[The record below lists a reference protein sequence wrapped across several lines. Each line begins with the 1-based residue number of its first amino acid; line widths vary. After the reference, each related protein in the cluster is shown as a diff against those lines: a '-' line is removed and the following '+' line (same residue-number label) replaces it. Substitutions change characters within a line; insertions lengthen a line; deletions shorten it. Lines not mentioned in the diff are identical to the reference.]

1 MLRRT
6 FVALIA
12 AAALSTQVHA
22 QEAKPLNFG
31 IISTESSTNLKSV
44 WQPVIDDLSRA
55 IGVPVKP
62 FFASDYAGIIE
73 GMRFNKV
80 QMAWYGNKAAIEA
93 VDRANGEVF
102 ASVIDKDGNPG
113 YWSLLIVNK
122 DSDIKSLDDLLK
134 RRGQLTYGAGDPN
147 STSGTAVP
155 GYYLWAANKIEPKTF
170 FKAVRVSNH
179 ETNLLSVIN
188 KQVDVAVNNTE
199 ALERYRLSTGK
210 DANDSVR
217 ILWKSPLIPADP
229 LVMRTDL
236 PADMKA
242 RIRDFFVNYGKG
254 KDAAREMANLKALTY
269 QGFRASDNQQL
280 VPIRQIELARE
291 KAKIEADATIGQ
303 AEKQKQLADL
313 DAKLASLRNCH
324 DPGRAFVPVPRR
336 PALVVAGPARMGLCA
351 GAAGHVVAWR
361 RHAAAGP
368 VAGLGQ
374 HGPVRGRLLPAQ
386 FPRLAHVPGRDDRDG
401 ADRGVGHVPGDRGG
415 RAAGAAVLVEHGAGL
430 GLPADAAPDGRLPRH
445 Q

>member
-6 FVALIA
+6 FVTLIA
-12 AAALSTQVHA
+12 AAALSTQAYA
-22 QEAKPLNFG
+22 QDAKTLNFG
-31 IISTESSTNLKSV
+31 IISTESSSNLKSV

-80 QMAWYGNKAAIEA
+80 QMGWFGNKSAIEA
-93 VDRANGEVF
+93 VDRAKGEVF

-122 DSDIKSLDDLLK
+122 DSNLKTLDDVLK
-134 RRGQLTYGAGDPN
+134 RGGTLSYGAGDPN

-170 FKAVRVSNH
+170 FKTVRASNH

-199 ALERYRLSTGK
+199 ALERYRLNTGK

-217 ILWKSPLIPADP
+217 VLWKSPLIPADP
-229 LVMRTDL
+229 LVMRSDL
-236 PADMKA
+236 PADLKA

-254 KDAAREMANLKALTY
+254 KDAEREMANLKALTY
-269 QGFRASDNQQL
+269 QGFRVSDNQQL

-291 KAKIEADATIGQ
+291 KAKVEADATLGQ
-303 AEKQKQLADL
+303 AEKQKQLAEL
-313 DAKLASLRNCH
+313 DSKLASL
-324 DPGRAFVPVPRR
+324 GQ
-336 PALVVAGPARMGLCA
+336 PAAK
-351 GAAGHVVAWR
+351 
-361 RHAAAGP
+361 
-368 VAGLGQ
+368 Q
-374 HGPVRGRLLPAQ
+374 
-386 FPRLAHVPGRDDRDG
+386 
-401 ADRGVGHVPGDRGG
+401 
-415 RAAGAAVLVEHGAGL
+415 
-430 GLPADAAPDGRLPRH
+430 
-445 Q
+445 

>member
-6 FVALIA
+6 FVTLIA
-12 AAALSTQVHA
+12 AAALSTQAYA
-22 QEAKPLNFG
+22 QDAKTLNFG

-44 WQPVIDDLSRA
+44 WQPVIDDLSRT

-80 QMAWYGNKAAIEA
+80 QLGWFGNKSAIEA
-93 VDRANGEVF
+93 VDRAKGEVF

-122 DSDIKSLDDLLK
+122 DSNLKTLDDVLK
-134 RRGQLTYGAGDPN
+134 NGGKLSYGAGDPN

-170 FKAVRVSNH
+170 FKTVRASNH
-179 ETNLLSVIN
+179 EANLLSVIN

-199 ALERYRLSTGK
+199 ALERYRLNTGK

-217 ILWKSPLIPADP
+217 VLWKSPLIPADP

-236 PADMKA
+236 PADLKG

-254 KDAAREMANLKALTY
+254 KDAEREMANLKALTY

-291 KAKIEADATIGQ
+291 KAKVEADSTLGQ
-303 AEKQKQLADL
+303 AEKQKQLSEL
-313 DAKLASLRNCH
+313 DGKLASL
-324 DPGRAFVPVPRR
+324 GQ
-336 PALVVAGPARMGLCA
+336 PASAK
-351 GAAGHVVAWR
+351 
-361 RHAAAGP
+361 
-368 VAGLGQ
+368 Q
-374 HGPVRGRLLPAQ
+374 
-386 FPRLAHVPGRDDRDG
+386 
-401 ADRGVGHVPGDRGG
+401 
-415 RAAGAAVLVEHGAGL
+415 
-430 GLPADAAPDGRLPRH
+430 
-445 Q
+445 

>member
-6 FVALIA
+6 FVTLIA
-12 AAALSTQVHA
+12 AAALSA
-22 QEAKPLNFG
+22 QAYAQDAKTLNFG

-44 WQPVIDDLSRA
+44 WQPVIDDLSRS

-80 QMAWYGNKAAIEA
+80 QMGWFGNKSAIEA
-93 VDRANGEVF
+93 VDRAKGEVF

-122 DSDIKSLDDLLK
+122 DSNLKTLDDVLK
-134 RRGQLTYGAGDPN
+134 RGGTLSYGAGDPN

-170 FKAVRVSNH
+170 FKTVRASNH

-199 ALERYRLSTGK
+199 ALERYRLNTGK

-217 ILWKSPLIPADP
+217 VLWKSPLIPADP
-229 LVMRTDL
+229 LVMRSDL
-236 PADMKA
+236 PADLKA

-254 KDAAREMANLKALTY
+254 KDAERELANLKALTY

-291 KAKIEADATIGQ
+291 KAKVEADTTLGQ
-303 AEKQKQLADL
+303 AEKQKQLAEL
-313 DAKLASLRNCH
+313 DSKL
-324 DPGRAFVPVPRR
+324 
-336 PALVVAGPARMGLCA
+336 
-351 GAAGHVVAWR
+351 
-361 RHAAAGP
+361 
-368 VAGLGQ
+368 AGLGQ
-374 HGPVRGRLLPAQ
+374 PAAKQ
-386 FPRLAHVPGRDDRDG
+386 
-401 ADRGVGHVPGDRGG
+401 
-415 RAAGAAVLVEHGAGL
+415 
-430 GLPADAAPDGRLPRH
+430 
-445 Q
+445 

>member
-6 FVALIA
+6 FVTLIA
-12 AAALSTQVHA
+12 AAALSTQAHA
-22 QEAKPLNFG
+22 EEAKPLNFG

-80 QMAWYGNKAAIEA
+80 QLGWFGNKSAIEA
-93 VDRANGEVF
+93 VDRAKGEVF

-122 DSDIKSLDDLLK
+122 DSNLKTLDDVLK
-134 RRGQLTYGAGDPN
+134 SPGKLSYGAGDPN

-170 FKAVRVSNH
+170 FKTMRSSNH
-179 ETNLLSVIN
+179 ESNLLSVIN

-199 ALERYRLSTGK
+199 ALERYRLNTGK

-217 ILWKSPLIPADP
+217 VLWKSPLIPADP
-229 LVMRTDL
+229 LVMRSDL
-236 PADMKA
+236 PADLKG

-254 KDAAREMANLKALTY
+254 KDAQREMANLKALTY

-291 KAKIEADATIGQ
+291 KAKVESDTTLGQ
-303 AEKQKQLADL
+303 AEKQQQLADL
-313 DAKLASLRNCH
+313 DKKL
-324 DPGRAFVPVPRR
+324 
-336 PALVVAGPARMGLCA
+336 
-351 GAAGHVVAWR
+351 
-361 RHAAAGP
+361 
-368 VAGLGQ
+368 AGLGQ
-374 HGPVRGRLLPAQ
+374 PATAKQ
-386 FPRLAHVPGRDDRDG
+386 
-401 ADRGVGHVPGDRGG
+401 
-415 RAAGAAVLVEHGAGL
+415 
-430 GLPADAAPDGRLPRH
+430 
-445 Q
+445 

>member
-6 FVALIA
+6 FVTLIA
-12 AAALSTQVHA
+12 AAALSTQAYA
-22 QEAKPLNFG
+22 QDAKTLNFG

-80 QMAWYGNKAAIEA
+80 QLGWFGNKSAIEA
-93 VDRANGEVF
+93 VDRAKGEVF

-122 DSDIKSLDDLLK
+122 DSNLKTLDDVLK
-134 RRGQLTYGAGDPN
+134 NGGKLSYGAGDPN

-170 FKAVRVSNH
+170 FKTVRASNH
-179 ETNLLSVIN
+179 EANLLSVIN

-199 ALERYRLSTGK
+199 ALERYRLNTGK

-217 ILWKSPLIPADP
+217 VLWKSPLIPADP
-229 LVMRTDL
+229 LVMRSDL
-236 PADMKA
+236 SADLKG
-242 RIRDFFVNYGKG
+242 RIRDFFINYGKG
-254 KDAAREMANLKALTY
+254 KDAEREMANLKALTY

-291 KAKIEADATIGQ
+291 KAKVEADSTLGQ

-313 DAKLASLRNCH
+313 DSKLASL
-324 DPGRAFVPVPRR
+324 GQ
-336 PALVVAGPARMGLCA
+336 PAVAK
-351 GAAGHVVAWR
+351 
-361 RHAAAGP
+361 
-368 VAGLGQ
+368 Q
-374 HGPVRGRLLPAQ
+374 
-386 FPRLAHVPGRDDRDG
+386 
-401 ADRGVGHVPGDRGG
+401 
-415 RAAGAAVLVEHGAGL
+415 
-430 GLPADAAPDGRLPRH
+430 
-445 Q
+445 

>member
-6 FVALIA
+6 FVTLIA
-12 AAALSTQVHA
+12 AAALSTQAHA
-22 QEAKPLNFG
+22 EEAKPLNFG

-80 QMAWYGNKAAIEA
+80 QLGWFGNKSAIEA
-93 VDRANGEVF
+93 VDRAKGEVF

-122 DSDIKSLDDLLK
+122 DSNLKTLDDVLK
-134 RRGQLTYGAGDPN
+134 SGGKLSYGAGDPN

-170 FKAVRVSNH
+170 FKTMRSSNH
-179 ETNLLSVIN
+179 ESNLLSVIN

-199 ALERYRLSTGK
+199 ALERYRLNTGK

-217 ILWKSPLIPADP
+217 VLWKSPLIPADP
-229 LVMRTDL
+229 LVMRSDL
-236 PADMKA
+236 PADLKG

-254 KDAAREMANLKALTY
+254 KDAEREMANLKALTY

-291 KAKIEADATIGQ
+291 KAKVEADSTLGQ
-303 AEKQKQLADL
+303 ADKQKQLADI
-313 DAKLASLRNCH
+313 DSKLASL
-324 DPGRAFVPVPRR
+324 GQ
-336 PALVVAGPARMGLCA
+336 PAVAK
-351 GAAGHVVAWR
+351 
-361 RHAAAGP
+361 
-368 VAGLGQ
+368 Q
-374 HGPVRGRLLPAQ
+374 
-386 FPRLAHVPGRDDRDG
+386 
-401 ADRGVGHVPGDRGG
+401 
-415 RAAGAAVLVEHGAGL
+415 
-430 GLPADAAPDGRLPRH
+430 
-445 Q
+445 

>member
-6 FVALIA
+6 FVTLIA
-12 AAALSTQVHA
+12 AAALSTQAYA
-22 QEAKPLNFG
+22 QDAKTLNFG

-80 QMAWYGNKAAIEA
+80 QLGWFGNKSAIEA
-93 VDRANGEVF
+93 VDRAKGEVF

-122 DSDIKSLDDLLK
+122 DSNLKTLDDVLK
-134 RRGQLTYGAGDPN
+134 NGAKLSYGAGDPN

-170 FKAVRVSNH
+170 FKTVRASNH
-179 ETNLLSVIN
+179 EANLLSIIN

-199 ALERYRLSTGK
+199 ALERYRLNTGK

-217 ILWKSPLIPADP
+217 VLWKSPLIPADP
-229 LVMRTDL
+229 LVMRSDL
-236 PADMKA
+236 PADLKA
-242 RIRDFFVNYGKG
+242 RVRDFFVNYGKG
-254 KDAAREMANLKALTY
+254 KDAEREMANLKALTY
-269 QGFRASDNQQL
+269 QGLRASDNQQL

-291 KAKIEADATIGQ
+291 KAKVEADTTLGQ
-303 AEKQKQLADL
+303 AEKQKQLTEL
-313 DAKLASLRNCH
+313 DGKLASL
-324 DPGRAFVPVPRR
+324 GQ
-336 PALVVAGPARMGLCA
+336 PATAK
-351 GAAGHVVAWR
+351 
-361 RHAAAGP
+361 
-368 VAGLGQ
+368 Q
-374 HGPVRGRLLPAQ
+374 
-386 FPRLAHVPGRDDRDG
+386 
-401 ADRGVGHVPGDRGG
+401 
-415 RAAGAAVLVEHGAGL
+415 
-430 GLPADAAPDGRLPRH
+430 
-445 Q
+445 

>member
-6 FVALIA
+6 FVTLIA
-12 AAALSTQVHA
+12 AAALSTQAHA
-22 QEAKPLNFG
+22 EEAKTLNFG

-44 WQPVIDDLSRA
+44 WQPVIDDMSRA

-80 QMAWYGNKAAIEA
+80 QVAWFGNKSAIEA
-93 VDRANGEVF
+93 VDRAKGEVF

-122 DSDIKSLDDLLK
+122 DSNLKTLDDVLK
-134 RRGQLTYGAGDPN
+134 SPGKLSYGAGDPN

-170 FKAVRVSNH
+170 FKTMRSSNH

-199 ALERYRLSTGK
+199 ALERYRLNTGK
-210 DANDSVR
+210 DAHDSVR
-217 ILWKSPLIPADP
+217 VLWKSPLIPADP
-229 LVMRTDL
+229 LVMRSDL
-236 PADMKA
+236 PADLKG

-254 KDAAREMANLKALTY
+254 KDAQREMANLKALTY

-291 KAKIEADATIGQ
+291 KAKVESDTTLSQ
-303 AEKQKQLADL
+303 TEKQQQLADL
-313 DAKLASLRNCH
+313 DKKLASL
-324 DPGRAFVPVPRR
+324 GQ
-336 PALVVAGPARMGLCA
+336 PAVAK
-351 GAAGHVVAWR
+351 
-361 RHAAAGP
+361 
-368 VAGLGQ
+368 Q
-374 HGPVRGRLLPAQ
+374 
-386 FPRLAHVPGRDDRDG
+386 
-401 ADRGVGHVPGDRGG
+401 
-415 RAAGAAVLVEHGAGL
+415 
-430 GLPADAAPDGRLPRH
+430 
-445 Q
+445 

>member
-6 FVALIA
+6 FVTLIA
-12 AAALSTQVHA
+12 AAALSTQAYA
-22 QEAKPLNFG
+22 QDAKTLNFG

-80 QMAWYGNKAAIEA
+80 QMGWFGNKSAIEA
-93 VDRANGEVF
+93 VDRAKGEVF

-122 DSDIKSLDDLLK
+122 DSNLKTLDDVLK
-134 RRGQLTYGAGDPN
+134 SGGKLSYGAGDPN

-170 FKAVRVSNH
+170 FKTVRASNH
-179 ETNLLSVIN
+179 EANLLSVIN

-217 ILWKSPLIPADP
+217 VLWKSPLIPADP
-229 LVMRTDL
+229 LVVRSDL
-236 PADMKA
+236 PADLKG
-242 RIRDFFVNYGKG
+242 RIRDFFINYGKG

-291 KAKIEADATIGQ
+291 KAKVEADSTLGQ
-303 AEKQKQLADL
+303 ADKQKQLADI
-313 DAKLASLRNCH
+313 DSKLASL
-324 DPGRAFVPVPRR
+324 GQ
-336 PALVVAGPARMGLCA
+336 PAVAK
-351 GAAGHVVAWR
+351 
-361 RHAAAGP
+361 
-368 VAGLGQ
+368 Q
-374 HGPVRGRLLPAQ
+374 
-386 FPRLAHVPGRDDRDG
+386 
-401 ADRGVGHVPGDRGG
+401 
-415 RAAGAAVLVEHGAGL
+415 
-430 GLPADAAPDGRLPRH
+430 
-445 Q
+445 

>member
-6 FVALIA
+6 FVTLIA
-12 AAALSTQVHA
+12 AAALSTQAYA
-22 QEAKPLNFG
+22 QDAKTLNFG

-55 IGVPVKP
+55 VGVPVKP

-80 QMAWYGNKAAIEA
+80 QLGWFGNKSAIEA
-93 VDRANGEVF
+93 VDRAKGEVF

-122 DSDIKSLDDLLK
+122 DSNLKTLDDVLK
-134 RRGQLTYGAGDPN
+134 NGAKLSYGAGDPN

-170 FKAVRVSNH
+170 FKTVRASNH

-217 ILWKSPLIPADP
+217 VLWKSPLIPADP
-229 LVMRTDL
+229 LVMRSDL
-236 PADMKA
+236 PADIKA
-242 RIRDFFVNYGKG
+242 RVRDFFVNYGKG
-254 KDAAREMANLKALTY
+254 KDAERELANLKALTY

-291 KAKIEADATIGQ
+291 KAKIEADTTLGQ
-303 AEKQKQLADL
+303 AEKQKQLSEL
-313 DAKLASLRNCH
+313 DGKLASL
-324 DPGRAFVPVPRR
+324 GQ
-336 PALVVAGPARMGLCA
+336 PATAK
-351 GAAGHVVAWR
+351 
-361 RHAAAGP
+361 
-368 VAGLGQ
+368 Q
-374 HGPVRGRLLPAQ
+374 
-386 FPRLAHVPGRDDRDG
+386 
-401 ADRGVGHVPGDRGG
+401 
-415 RAAGAAVLVEHGAGL
+415 
-430 GLPADAAPDGRLPRH
+430 
-445 Q
+445 

>member
-6 FVALIA
+6 FVTLIA
-12 AAALSTQVHA
+12 AAALSTQAHA
-22 QEAKPLNFG
+22 EEAKPLNFG

-80 QMAWYGNKAAIEA
+80 QLGWFGNKSAIEA
-93 VDRANGEVF
+93 VDRAKGEVF

-122 DSDIKSLDDLLK
+122 DSNLKTLDDVLK
-134 RRGQLTYGAGDPN
+134 SPGKLSYGAGDPN

-170 FKAVRVSNH
+170 FKTVRSSNH

-199 ALERYRLSTGK
+199 ALERYRLNTGK

-217 ILWKSPLIPADP
+217 VLWKSPLIPADP
-229 LVMRTDL
+229 LVMRSDL
-236 PADMKA
+236 PADLKG

-254 KDAAREMANLKALTY
+254 KDAQREMANLKALTY

-291 KAKIEADATIGQ
+291 KAKVESDTTLGQ
-303 AEKQKQLADL
+303 AEKQQQLADL
-313 DAKLASLRNCH
+313 DKKL
-324 DPGRAFVPVPRR
+324 
-336 PALVVAGPARMGLCA
+336 
-351 GAAGHVVAWR
+351 
-361 RHAAAGP
+361 
-368 VAGLGQ
+368 AGLGQ
-374 HGPVRGRLLPAQ
+374 PATAKQ
-386 FPRLAHVPGRDDRDG
+386 
-401 ADRGVGHVPGDRGG
+401 
-415 RAAGAAVLVEHGAGL
+415 
-430 GLPADAAPDGRLPRH
+430 
-445 Q
+445 